1 MIKRDKRDFKG
12 GNNDVVG
19 AEKMFTMLSKR
30 IGTFETN
37 EFVDFSQVCFAI

>member
-1 MIKRDKRDFKG
+1 MIKRDFKDG
-12 GNNDVVG
+12 KNDVVG

-37 EFVDFSQVCFAI
+37 EFVDFGQLCFAI